1 MWSKLQNRE
10 SNAVQCME
18 IKKER
23 GREKLEE
30 IYKGQRVVLE
40 DEAMSLAADEDY
52 QLMIV
57 HMRLTVQNKCVL

>member
-1 MWSKLQNRE
+1 MQNRE

-40 DEAMSLAADEDY
+40 DEAMSLVADEDY

>member
-1 MWSKLQNRE
+1 MHG
-10 SNAVQCME
+10 

-30 IYKGQRVVLE
+30 IDKGQRVVLE
-40 DEAMSLAADEDY
+40 DEAMSLVADEDY

-57 HMRLTVQNKCVL
+57 HMRLPVQNKCVL

>member
-1 MWSKLQNRE
+1 MQNRE

-23 GREKLEE
+23 GTEKLEE
-30 IYKGQRVVLE
+30 VYKGHRVVLE
-40 DEAMSLAADEDY
+40 DEAMSLVADEDY

>member
-1 MWSKLQNRE
+1 MQNRE

-23 GREKLEE
+23 GTEKLEE
-30 IYKGQRVVLE
+30 VYKGQRVVLE
-40 DEAMSLAADEDY
+40 DEAMSLVADEDY

>member
-1 MWSKLQNRE
+1 MQNRE

-40 DEAMSLAADEDY
+40 DEAMSLVADEDY

-57 HMRLTVQNKCVL
+57 HMRLTVQNKSVL

>member
-1 MWSKLQNRE
+1 MQNTE

-40 DEAMSLAADEDY
+40 DEAMSLVADEDY

>member
-1 MWSKLQNRE
+1 MQNRE